1 MLLFEI
7 YCLVNASCGKFSI
20 LGPQSKQLLKQLSEF
35 KNDASDRSGHAKN
48 WMARDGKNHQVF
60 HYGFLM
66 GYAWEFMGYARVT
79 HGFSGFCG
87 FTVFVRVLCRVFD
100 VPTGFLRG
108 FTVFLRVSYGFLLFP
123 HFKSTILYKLG
134 SVQPQLSVYLPLHR
148 TIYQSLFAKEVQFE
162 WRTCAFLFCIE
173 TASLPYLRLVMIGP
187 FSEEIVNWV

>member
-1 MLLFEI
+1 MFDMLLFEI

-35 KNDASDRSGHAKN
+35 KNDALDRSGHAKN

-87 FTVFVRVLCRVFD
+87 FTVFVRVCFVQGFRCSYGF
-100 VPTGFLRG
+100 PTGF
-108 FTVFLRVSYGFLLFP
+108 YGVPSRFIWVP
-123 HFKSTILYKLG
+123 
-134 SVQPQLSVYLPLHR
+134 
-148 TIYQSLFAKEVQFE
+148 
-162 WRTCAFLFCIE
+162 AF
-173 TASLPYLRLVMIGP
+173 SP
-187 FSEEIVNWV
+187 FQIHYII